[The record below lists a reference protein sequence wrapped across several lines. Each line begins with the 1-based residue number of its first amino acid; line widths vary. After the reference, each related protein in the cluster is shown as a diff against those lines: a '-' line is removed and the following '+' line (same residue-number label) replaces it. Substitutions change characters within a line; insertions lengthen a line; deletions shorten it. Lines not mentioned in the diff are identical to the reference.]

1 MHQRKGKKILTYF
14 FVLLLVGSINNIEL
28 KNIDISEIKNIKVS
42 GLEEVDNKIIFNDI
56 KKLSLG
62 NILFLDSIGLTN
74 LINSNALVEEYEI
87 FKKYPSSLN
96 IELKK
101 TEFLAKI
108 NKNEKIQII
117 GSNGKL
123 SENKLLKNDLP
134 FIFGNPNVKEFLTF
148 KNILDDSNFSYSE
161 IQNFYFFPSKR
172 WDLQLKNGIIIKLS
186 QKNIKD
192 SLNYAFLFLN
202 NVDLT
207 NLKIIDARIQK
218 KIILND
224 R

>member
-14 FVLLLVGSINNIEL
+14 FLLLLVGSINNIEL
-28 KNIDISEIKNIKVS
+28 NNFDISEIKNINVS
-42 GLEEVDNKIIFNDI
+42 GLEEVDNNVILNDI
-56 KKLSLG
+56 KKLSLE
-62 NILFLDSIGLTN
+62 NILFIDSIRLAN
-74 LINSNALVEEYEI
+74 IINSNALIEEYEI

-123 SENKLLKNDLP
+123 SENKLLNNDLP

-148 KNILDDSNFSYSE
+148 KNILDESNFSYDE
-161 IQNFYFFPSKR
+161 IENFYFFPSKR
-172 WDLQLKNGIIIKLS
+172 WDLQLKNGTIIKLS
-186 QKNIKD
+186 QKNIKE
-192 SLNYAFLFLN
+192 SLNNAFFFLN
-202 NVDLT
+202 NIEFS
-207 NLKIIDARIQK
+207 NLKIIDARLQK

-224 R
+224 

>member
-28 KNIDISEIKNIKVS
+28 KKIGISEIKNIKVS

-56 KKLSLG
+56 KKLSLE

-186 QKNIKD
+186 QKNIKE

-202 NVDLT
+202 NIDLN
-207 NLKIIDARIQK
+207 NLKIIDARIPK

-224 R
+224 

>member
-148 KNILDDSNFSYSE
+148 KKILDDSNFSYSE

-186 QKNIKD
+186 QKNIKE

-202 NVDLT
+202 NIDLT

-224 R
+224 

>member
-186 QKNIKD
+186 QKNIKE

-202 NVDLT
+202 NIDLT

-224 R
+224 

>member
-186 QKNIKD
+186 QKNIKE

-202 NVDLT
+202 NIDLT

>member
-56 KKLSLG
+56 KKLSLE

-186 QKNIKD
+186 QKNIKE

-202 NVDLT
+202 NIDLT

-224 R
+224 